1 MEQLEMIL
9 LGTLMVMF
17 AVGWLGC
24 ALAIPMAAIRFF
36 AVLFEKDED
45 PVSSVEMNQNP
56 PE

>member
-9 LGTLMVMF
+9 LGILMVMF

-36 AVLFEKDED
+36 SVLFEKDED